1 MIYKWGFPLLCLLKE
16 TQEDVLSWKFCE
28 AYRLPSLGEDRTST
42 MASQLTLSVRD
53 WRSCGSRNQPW
64 KWGEAVTEG
73 GCLMLFES
81 IESMTESELVDTCT
95 LLRIT
100 TCWRRWWKTIVKHG
114 KTASRIHF
122 LAWYFQVSSILIWPF
137 GSKVPDWIYFF
148 RCTGPP
154 GGQLFFGVYWSPV
167 SRQEIPGGAAKA
179 LPDRAKCGAA
189 KAESLRTIGIKW
201 RQKMATATTVGPKL
215 QGH

>member
-1 MIYKWGFPLLCLLKE
+1 MPSKGDSRRCSVVKVLWSLPVAKSGRTQDLYDGFSAPTFRARLEKLWEQKPTMEVRRGGDWGWLFDVVWIYWINDCTVP
-16 TQEDVLSWKFCE
+16 
-28 AYRLPSLGEDRTST
+28 
-42 MASQLTLSVRD
+42 
-53 WRSCGSRNQPW
+53 
-64 KWGEAVTEG
+64 
-73 GCLMLFES
+73 
-81 IESMTESELVDTCT
+81 ESELVDTCT

-154 GGQLFFGVYWSPV
+154 GGQFFFGVYWSPV

-189 KAESLRTIGIKW
+189 KAGSLRTIGIKW
-201 RQKMATATTVGPKL
+201 RQKMATATTIGPKL